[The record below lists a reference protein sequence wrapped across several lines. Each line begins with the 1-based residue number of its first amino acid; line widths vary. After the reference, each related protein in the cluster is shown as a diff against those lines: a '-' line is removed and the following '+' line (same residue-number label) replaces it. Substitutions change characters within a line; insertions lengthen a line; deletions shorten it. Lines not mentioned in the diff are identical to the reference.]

1 MSKKKLC
8 EHAPNSEWLA
18 RQSCLNLARTAL
30 PSPLEVCLLG
40 WIKSEAYTRKVDTT
54 DESFARI
61 LGAAA
66 RIKTREY
73 QLRLATH
80 DLRARF
86 VKCINLLATD
96 FFFNFSTSCI

>member
-66 RIKTREY
+66 RINKREDKLRRTTHELRTRV
-73 QLRLATH
+73 AKFTGG
-80 DLRARF
+80 
-86 VKCINLLATD
+86 
-96 FFFNFSTSCI
+96 